1 MADLSPF
8 VPFLDLPLAVEA
20 LLEGPTLTVDQL
32 LSLGVGGLVTTTRR
46 AGETIDLFAGGARI
60 GAGELGAVKGHTVL
74 RMVSFKGAD

>member
-1 MADLSPF
+1 MADLAPF

-32 LSLGVGGLVTTTRR
+32 LALGVGGLVTTTRR

-60 GAGELGAVKGHTVL
+60 GAGELGAVKGHAVL